1 MKPDSPNSSS
11 LDDLKTKIV
20 SVVLP
25 FKGGAT
31 ERELCQAY
39 KSLLGQRI
47 PFEAAGFRTLHEL
60 LNVLPLARTYD
71 RWTAIPD
78 ESTSHLARMIAAQKG
93 PKGARRQPPRAR
105 RQPPLRFEAQ
115 VRWCV

>member
-20 SVVLP
+20 SVLLP
-25 FKGGAT
+25 FKEGAT

-39 KSLLGQRI
+39 ESLLGQRI
-47 PFEAAGFRTLHEL
+47 PFEAAGFRTLREL

-78 ESTSHLARMIAAQKG
+78 ESTNHLARMIAAQKG
-93 PKGARRQPPRAR
+93 PKKHARRQPPRAR
-105 RQPPLRFEAQ
+105 RQPPSRFGAQ
-115 VRWCV
+115 VR